1 MPTLFYETATRT
13 IEKRKVQNI
22 ATYLKARFKIKW
34 VLSLFTP
41 SGMRFPAGGWG
52 WVKNKHIIIKIAF
65 KELLLW
71 VA

>member
-34 VLSLFTP
+34 ALSLFTP
-41 SGMRFPAGGWG
+41 GTY
-52 WVKNKHIIIKIAF
+52 
-65 KELLLW
+65 ELSEGIRVRLRIPRRRRTDH
-71 VA
+71 